1 MYYFLIL
8 SVFKNPTTSLN
19 TLITIFLCFNIRC
32 KDVWRTTHGARRM
45 TNMTA
50 IGKMHKRQMHD
61 QMDKALVVIC

>member
-45 TNMTA
+45 
-50 IGKMHKRQMHD
+50 
-61 QMDKALVVIC
+61 